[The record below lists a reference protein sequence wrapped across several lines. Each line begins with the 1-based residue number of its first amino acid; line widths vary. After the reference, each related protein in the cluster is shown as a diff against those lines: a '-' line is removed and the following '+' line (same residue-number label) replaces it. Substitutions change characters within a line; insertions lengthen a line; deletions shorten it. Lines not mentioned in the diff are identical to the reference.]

1 MKRKLKRSVSIL
13 LAAVMTASIFA
24 GCDAGEKSVIEA
36 KAAPV
41 NYNTNGKYTT
51 KLTVDKAKFTGLE
64 AKDIKVEYSVLDE
77 ESYNKAREEASN
89 DEADVDIEPYFSDI
103 EVEVTDVSIDDD
115 KTMTLSFTDEKAAE
129 NITSGYSVYI
139 ENKNIGAAVDV
150 EFTDYTLTPEV
161 EYVLASDEDIRLTLT
176 LDDGEFAEG
185 VSEDNITLSGSF
197 ENMSIESLS
206 SAGKNLTMQLTGK
219 LAIHESSGVY
229 INGVVEVDKDGI
241 VNAYTSTKATVPVQ
255 TETARFVSEKMA
267 VNSSAV
273 TVPLTLIDVTDI
285 DSLTKDSF
293 SFEKGVKVINCKKD
307 SDTQVT
313 LTMTVDGAK
322 DKNSAAALLD
332 GQTVKIGDDYEFTA
346 SLVSAEFYPVFDYVE
361 EDGDKLKITL
371 ELYANC
377 GTFVD
382 KLEKDMFSFGSDF
395 ENASVVSIERTGDTT
410 AELIISVP
418 SNGQTSETLD
428 MDGEVIIAAGSLINC
443 WGDAT
448 DSETAY
454 LRNYSQEN
462 MGKDLNATDID
473 TIKNIVGGFGNTTFG
488 TISGIAS
495 GASTGFTVVKTL
507 LEMTGVIQSEHAQ
520 VMAKLEEISNQIKQ
534 VQDTLDKHTQMLQ
547 DLQASVYNTNLSSF
561 DTNVSMLNTYCD
573 YIAGYFS
580 DANVAKLGVTQ
591 PSANASEAEWTAYNE
606 NLIAAMEKA
615 EKDGNKNFKGF
626 TQKYETLEKYYVL
639 VATEVAKTNNQNPL
653 YLFDQLCTLTYNF
666 DTSAYTAR
674 TAYRMNLQYSL
685 ERSLSYILLYYNFGA
700 NPKNSQCKVNN
711 TLYTSAKAQI
721 DNRTVDAKPGQ
732 RWVYCYSLSTTTQ
745 SMTFNSST
753 ASYAFPYYNRN
764 FTDSEKA
771 EFVRRMQGRPLYKEI
786 MDLAG
791 IQVSGQGSVGIAF
804 SCEKHNDGSWYW
816 AKCRHYTN
824 YYSDIIRWDK
834 SAIEKYHSYSEDGN
848 CEYGTYKLWS

>member
-13 LAAVMTASIFA
+13 LATVMTTSIFA
-24 GCDAGEKSVIEA
+24 GCDIGEKNVIEA
-36 KAAPV
+36 KAASV
-41 NYNTNGKYTT
+41 NYNTDGKYTT
-51 KLTVDKAKFTGLE
+51 KLTVENAKFTGLT
-64 AKDIKVEYSVLDE
+64 ADDIKVVYSVLDE
-77 ESYNKAREEASN
+77 EGYNKALEEASN
-89 DEADVDIEPYFSDI
+89 DETDVDIEPYFSDI
-103 EVEVTDVSIDDD
+103 EVEVTDISVDDD
-115 KTMTLSFTDEKAAE
+115 KTMTLSFTDEEAAE

-139 ENKNIGAAVDV
+139 ENKNIGAAVEV
-150 EFTDYTLTPEV
+150 EFTDYALTPEV
-161 EYVLASDEDIRLTLT
+161 EYVLASDEDIRMSMV
-176 LDDGEFAEG
+176 LDDGEFAEDI
-185 VSEDNITLSGSF
+185 SEDNITLSGSF

-206 SAGKNLTMQLTGK
+206 SAGKNLTIQLTGK
-219 LAIHESSGVY
+219 LEIHESSGVY
-229 INGVVEVDKDGI
+229 LDGIVDVDKDGI
-241 VNAYTSTKATVPVQ
+241 VNAYTSTRAFVPVQ
-255 TETARFVSEKMA
+255 TETARFVSKEIT
-267 VNSSAV
+267 VNNSTV
-273 TVPLTLIDVTDI
+273 TVPLVLIDVVDI

-293 SFEKGVKVINCKKD
+293 SFESGVTVTDCKKD
-307 SDTQVT
+307 SNTQVT

-322 DKNSAAALLD
+322 DKNSAAEIFD

-346 SLVSAEFYPVFDYVE
+346 SFVSAEFYPVFDYVE

-371 ELYANC
+371 ELYANS
-377 GTFVD
+377 GTFAD
-382 KLEKDMFSFGSDF
+382 KLQNDMFSFGYDF
-395 ENASVVSIERTGDTT
+395 EKASVVSVERTGDTT

-418 SNGQTSETLD
+418 ANGQTSETLD
-428 MDGEVIIAAGSLINC
+428 MDGEVISAAGSLINS

-448 DSETAY
+448 DSESNN

-462 MGKDLNATDID
+462 MGKDLSATDINS
-473 TIKNIVGGFGNTTFG
+473 IKNIVGGFGNTTFG

-520 VMAKLEEISNQIKQ
+520 VMAKLDEISNQVKQ

-547 DLQASVYNTNLSSF
+547 NLQASVYNTNLSSF

-573 YIAGYFS
+573 YISGYFN

-639 VATEVAKTNNQNPL
+639 VATEVAKINNQNPL

-674 TAYRMNLQYSL
+674 TAYRVNLQYSL
-685 ERSLSYILLYYNFGA
+685 ERALSYILLYYNFGA
-700 NPKNSQCKVNN
+700 NLKNSQCKVTN
-711 TLYTSAKAQI
+711 TLFTSAKAQI

-732 RWVYCYSLSTTTQ
+732 RWVYSYSLSTPTQ
-745 SMTFNSST
+745 SMTFNSSK

-764 FTDSEKA
+764 FTDAEKS
-771 EFVRRMQGRPLYKEI
+771 EFVRRMQGRPLYQEI
-786 MDLAG
+786 KDMAG

-834 SAIEKYHSYSEDGN
+834 SKIEKYHSYSEDGKW
-848 CEYGTYKLWS
+848 EYGTYKLWS